1 MTYLESLRANYLDQP
16 NEISLET
23 LALCNA
29 RCTFCP
35 YPTMERIGDKMPDE
49 LIDRVIDEM
58 ATFTKPFMFSPFKV
72 NEPLLDSRL
81 IPLCEIVNEHVPMAS
96 LRIFTNGSP
105 LTKEKIE
112 AIAKLKRVQHLW
124 ISLNEVDPE
133 KYHALMGL
141 KFEITSKRLDVLHEM
156 DFPHP
161 VMLSTVGY
169 PNEEFR
175 YYCWK
180 RWPKF
185 ESMAIVRSEWLGQI
199 DSQIEVVPDIPCS
212 RWFELSIMA
221 SGIVSLCCMDSEG
234 RFQIGDINKQSL
246 LEIYNAPAWRERRE
260 KMLSRKELHP
270 CSTCTY
276 GGTNGYKQ

>member
-1 MTYLESLRANYLDQP
+1 MTYLEHLREHYLDQP

-35 YPTMERIGDKMPDE
+35 YPTMERQGDKMADS
-49 LIDRVIDEM
+49 LIDRLIGEM
-58 ATFTKPFMFSPFKV
+58 AAFTKPFLFAPFKV
-72 NEPLLDSRL
+72 NEPFLDSRL
-81 IPLCEIVNEHVPMAS
+81 IPLCEKVNRDVPNAK
-96 LRIFTNGSP
+96 LRIFSNGSA
-105 LTKEKIE
+105 LTPEKVKGVAGLE
-112 AIAKLKRVQHLW
+112 NVLHLW
-124 ISLNEVDPE
+124 ISLNEIDPE

-141 KFEITSKRLDVLHEM
+141 KFEQTAKRLDYLHEQ

-185 ESMAIVRSEWLGQI
+185 ESMAILRTSWLGFVDPQVETI
-199 DSQIEVVPDIPCS
+199 PDTPCS
-212 RWFELSIMA
+212 RWFELSITA
-221 SGIVSLCCMDSEG
+221 SGKVAHCCMHDGTDEKYN
-234 RFQIGDINKQSL
+234 IGDLNKQTL
-246 LEIYNAPAWRERRE
+246 LEVYNHPFWRERRE
-260 KMLSRKELHP
+260 KMLSRKELDDRSP
-270 CSTCTY
+270 CSRCTY
-276 GGTNGYKQ
+276 